1 MNVRAPPKLNI
12 GSGKDFRNDCVNL
25 DYSDYWKADIV
36 ADLSDGKLIGSVH
49 STDRFGSL
57 ELEPDMFDEIIGN
70 DVIEHIPD
78 LVSAMTNCL
87 NLLRE
92 HGRLNILVP
101 YDLSYGAWQDPTHVR
116 GFNERSWLYYT
127 EWHWYLGWTKAHFE
141 LKKLSFNYSPVGS
154 QLLDEGIDEKVVR
167 RTPRAVDSMS
177 VILEKR
183 LLSETE
189 ELAAEKWTHR

>member
-1 MNVRAPPKLNI
+1 MAKAPPKLNI

-25 DYSDYWKADIV
+25 DYSDYWKADVV
-36 ADLSDGKLIGSVH
+36 ADLSDRNLIGSVH
-49 STDRFGSL
+49 SADRFGFL
-57 ELEPDMFDEIIGN
+57 EFKPDMFDEIIAN

-127 EWHWYLGWTKAHFE
+127 EWHWYLGWTKARFE

-154 QLLDEGIDEKVVR
+154 QLLQEGIDEEVVR

-177 VILEKR
+177 VVLEKR